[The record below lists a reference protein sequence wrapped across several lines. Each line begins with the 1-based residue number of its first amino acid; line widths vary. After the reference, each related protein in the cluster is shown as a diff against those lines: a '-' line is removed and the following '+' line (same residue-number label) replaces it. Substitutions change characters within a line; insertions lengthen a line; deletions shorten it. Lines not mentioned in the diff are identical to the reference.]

1 MDAVKVLAG
10 GDNQL
15 VRLLDEASATM
26 LLGAGVFD
34 LFEAR
39 EQALRLLEKVL
50 DRFAEKLRGI
60 DRLSRTERIQAA
72 HEIIRITAYFDAFS
86 EAMAEFRKEARLRFS
101 ASEQASLATG
111 AESDLGW
118 RDLFQAL
125 SQKDNFGSPLWDNTS
140 VRIFANMSYDLQ
152 RHLAGLAFWDVLDPT
167 RQDRLV
173 SLLTEHVPDDAS
185 VRYQESLRRLSVDCP
200 EFEVWVNLQ
209 AHAATRG
216 QLAAGLADLETL
228 LAPLTAGS
236 AEHQQESLAR
246 TYRAALTKPII
257 VTNGPES
264 HLSLPS
270 LGEGYVNHS
279 FRLAFGYLP
288 TSHVWESGGHT
299 LRHDLPALLAT
310 YLMSQDALC
319 SPLLILGQP
328 GSGKSVLTRILAARL
343 PADRFLPIRVE
354 LRRVNAETDLQDYI
368 ESAIREQTGENVQWP
383 RFATADPDLTP
394 VVILDGFDEL
404 LQATGVAQTDFL
416 LRIERFQERELDQGR
431 SVAVIVTSRTAV
443 ANRASLPNGI
453 PIIRLEPFADEQIT
467 AWVDIWNQSNGSSL
481 AERGVKPLSTATILR
496 YRALAEQPLLLLM
509 LALYDATD
517 NALTAVD
524 PGLSQST
531 VYEQLL
537 KDFARRELTKD
548 PDVTDLER
556 RIEEELLR
564 LSIVAFAMFNRGA
577 QWIDADSLTEDLRAL
592 AIWEAE
598 RNQNTFRSTLTAGQQ
613 MVGRFFFIHDVQA
626 TRDGG
631 ELQTYEFLHATFS
644 EYLIA
649 RLVVRLLAELAAQ
662 HLATT
667 YAVSRSI
674 NDAMLYALLSFDCL
688 AARAPIVEFTG
699 ELIAEQDPAMRGAMT
714 EVVAKLFHGS
724 LMQRTDHTYAD
735 YEPVVSEVVARASR
749 WNANLFL
756 LMALTQ
762 SGVSMRE
769 LYPEK
774 GHGAVY
780 EWHRLSNLWRSS
792 VRGEGWNGLADC
804 LSVERAWVG
813 EGPGA
818 DRDIVIRV
826 GPPVP
831 PATKPDMRWSYSIP
845 DSPWHNGDRW
855 DSHSHDEMSRR
866 SNFLVD
872 RRMDL
877 AMHNMM
883 PLADTLPT
891 IGNALF
897 NTRDGRLVTATSLLM
912 AALVAPHTG
921 EPDEAVT
928 ELFFSIGKLAKERT
942 REAVLY
948 DELALSIIISAVET
962 RTLSAETCVLLQT
975 TLDTQFAY
983 SLLEPQLDNLCSRLW
998 NLLIPPASPELSSAG
1013 SPAPRATPPTAA

>member
-15 VRLLDEASATM
+15 VELLDDASATM

-39 EQALRLLEKVL
+39 AQALRLLEKVL
-50 DRFAEKLRGI
+50 RGFAEKLRGI
-60 DRLSRTERIQAA
+60 DRLSRTERIHAA

-86 EAMAEFRKEARLRFS
+86 EVMAEFRKEAQLRFS

-125 SQKDNFGSPLWDNTS
+125 SQKDSFGSPLWDNTS
-140 VRIFANMSYDLQ
+140 ARIFANMSTDLK
-152 RHLAGLAFWDVLDPT
+152 RHLPGLAFWDALDT
-167 RQDRLV
+167 TQQDRLV
-173 SLLTEHVPDDAS
+173 GLLTEHVPDEAS
-185 VRYQESLRRLSVDCP
+185 ARYQESLRRLSVDCP

-209 AHAATRG
+209 AHAATRE

-236 AEHQQESLAR
+236 AERQQESLAR
-246 TYRAALTKPII
+246 AYRAALDKPII
-257 VTNGPES
+257 VTSGPES

-279 FRLAFGYLP
+279 YRLCFGFLP
-288 TSHVWESGGHT
+288 TSPNWENDYE

-310 YLMSQDALC
+310 HLMSQDALC
-319 SPLLILGQP
+319 TPLLILGQP

-383 RFATADPDLTP
+383 RFATANPDLTP

-443 ANRASLPNGI
+443 ANRASLPKSI

-467 AWVDIWNQSNGSSL
+467 AWVDIWNRSNASSL
-481 AERGVKPLSTATILR
+481 ADRGVKPLSTATILR
-496 YRALAEQPLLLLM
+496 YRTLAEQPLLLLM

-517 NALTAVD
+517 NALTAVE
-524 PGLSQST
+524 PGLSQSA

-592 AIWEAE
+592 GIWEAE

-626 TRDGG
+626 TRDGA

-667 YAVSRSI
+667 YSVSRSI

-699 ELIAEQDPAMRGAMT
+699 ELIAQQDPALRGAMT
-714 EVVAKLFHGS
+714 EVVVKLFHGS

-735 YEPVVSEVVARASR
+735 YEPVVSEIVARAIR

-756 LMALTQ
+756 LTALTQ
-762 SGVSMRE
+762 SGISMRE

-780 EWHRLSNLWRSS
+780 EWHRLSNLWRSG

-804 LSVERAWVG
+804 LAVERAWTG
-813 EGPGA
+813 EGTNQ

-826 GPPVP
+826 GPPLP

-855 DSHSHDEMSRR
+855 DSHSHDEMTRR

-883 PLADTLPT
+883 PLADALPT
-891 IGNALF
+891 IGNALY

-921 EPDEAVT
+921 EPDVAVT

-942 REAVLY
+942 AEAALY
-948 DELALSIIISAVET
+948 DELALTIIISAAET
-962 RTLSAETCVLLQT
+962 RTLSADTCALLQT
-975 TLDTQFAY
+975 ALDTQFAY
-983 SLLEPQLDNLCSRLW
+983 SLLEPQLDTLCSRLW
-998 NLLIPPASPELSSAG
+998 NLLIPPTGPELTSAG
-1013 SPAPRATPPTAA
+1013 VPAPRATPPTAA